1 MFCQRCH
8 ERDATV
14 YLVTPGAKSPSQE
27 EQHLCQ
33 PCFEESF
40 QHHPEVLEQLRKA
53 EAEGKAKAEGGA
65 SCGWTSYRPDIR
77 SDES

>member
-1 MFCQRCH
+1 MEIMLCERCH

-14 YLVTPGAKSPSQE
+14 YLVGPDAKPPRQD
-27 EQHLCQ
+27 EQNLCQ

-53 EAEGKAKAEGGA
+53 EADAKAKDGV
-65 SCGWTSYRPDIR
+65 SCGWTSYTPDIH
-77 SDES
+77 SDE

>member
-14 YLVTPGAKSPSQE
+14 YLITPGAKVPFQE

-40 QHHPEVLEQLRKA
+40 QHHTEVLQQLHKA
-53 EAEGKAKAEGGA
+53 EENSKSNGEI
-65 SCGWTSYRPDIR
+65 SCGWTSYTPA
-77 SDES
+77 SDND